1 MLKQLWNGPEVL
13 VLHKEFSFQQQVS
26 QHLVIGFRV
35 AANFGFF
42 LKRKICKRD
51 SGFRFEELMWGFSFL
66 CVVCRDWSVARGSH
80 CPHQQYI

>member
-35 AANFGFF
+35 AANFGFI
-42 LKRKICKRD
+42 LKKSLQK
-51 SGFRFEELMWGFSFL
+51 GFRF
-66 CVVCRDWSVARGSH
+66 
-80 CPHQQYI
+80 

>member
-35 AANFGFF
+35 AANFGFKKKEKSAKGIEILGLRSLCGVF
-42 LKRKICKRD
+42 L
-51 SGFRFEELMWGFSFL
+51 S
-66 CVVCRDWSVARGSH
+66 CV
-80 CPHQQYI
+80 